1 MPGDRLAGRHV
12 ANRTWARFRSRGPG
26 EVGRL
31 AIDRFKEAVESGDS
45 LVVFTLAARVEPTSS
60 DDLLFRFATP
70 EDGDAYARDI
80 GTDSPRSF
88 RARLS
93 PTTSCFVIEA
103 KGRLLHSSWVT
114 TSGAW
119 TRELR
124 SYLSPP
130 RRGAYIYE
138 SFTRTDA
145 RGRGLYPSALR
156 GIASDAFER
165 GLDSLWVAVEAG
177 NHSSLR
183 AVSKVG
189 FIPVSR
195 LDYRR
200 RWGRMTLRIPTA
212 GERGRDG
219 LRIERT

>member
-12 ANRTWARFRSRGPG
+12 ASRTWARIRARGPG
-26 EVGRL
+26 EVRRL
-31 AIDRFKEAVESGDS
+31 VTDRFMEAVGSGDT
-45 LVVFTLAARVEPTSS
+45 LVVFTLASRAHPPST
-60 DDLLFRFATP
+60 DDLLFRSATP
-70 EDGDAYARDI
+70 EDGEAFARDI
-80 GTDSPRSF
+80 GTDSPGSF

-103 KGRLLHSSWVT
+103 NGRLLHSSWVT

-124 SYLSPP
+124 SYLRPP
-130 RRGAYIYE
+130 QGGAYIYE
-138 SFTRTDA
+138 SFTRPDA
-145 RGRGLYPSALR
+145 RGKGLYPTALR

-200 RWGRMTLRIPTA
+200 RWGRMTLRIPTP
-212 GERGRDG
+212 GEPGGDG